1 MMTTLDEALDGKR
14 LRVLRNRILDLM
26 LDGRWRTLAEIQA
39 QCGGAETG
47 VSAKLRDLRK
57 FEFGAYT
64 VDRRR
69 RGNPASGL
77 WEYRVE
83 ALSYREACTKLCLP
97 GTERRCAHG

>member
-1 MMTTLDEALDGKR
+1 MTTLDYNLDGTR

-39 QCGGAETG
+39 RCGGAETG

-57 FEFGAYT
+57 FEYGAYT

-69 RGNPASGL
+69 RGEPTSGL
-77 WEYRVE
+77 WEYRVR
-83 ALSYREACTKLCLP
+83 ATSYREACEQLRLP